1 MYIKGYRQENRLSV
15 VNPHFPDG
23 VPLWEDPYKMR
34 K

>member
-23 VPLWEDPYKMR
+23 VPLWGR
-34 K
+34 SL